1 MLKEL
6 KVEEFVNLTAS
17 GEPTPGGGS
26 VSALAGSIGSALNS
40 MVYNLTNGKKVYRE
54 LDEEARLELDNTAE
68 KVVDLTEKLIV
79 AMEDDTKAFD
89 GVMEA
94 FKMPKE
100 TDEEKKARSAA
111 IQEGYKKAMEVPL
124 HTAKLCLD
132 SLKLMKTM
140 AVHGSINAI
149 SDVGVGCL
157 LVYAGLEGS
166 LLNVRINL
174 NSIKDEA
181 YKEAAYKEMAELMN
195 TAKDLRTEVMEIV
208 YDRM

>member
-6 KVEEFVNLTAS
+6 TVEEFVKLTAS

-26 VSALAGSIGSALNS
+26 VSALAGSIGTALNS
-40 MVYNLTNGKKVYRE
+40 MVYNLTNGKKVYNE
-54 LDEEARLELDNTAE
+54 LDEETRLELDTTAK
-68 KVVDLTEKLIV
+68 KVEDLREKLLV
-79 AMEDDTKAFD
+79 AMEEDTKAFD
-89 GVMEA
+89 GVMAA

-124 HTAKLCLD
+124 DTAKLCLD

-140 AVHGSINAI
+140 AVNGSINAI

-181 YKEAAYKEMAELMN
+181 YKEAAYEQMAEIIN

>member
-6 KVEEFVNLTAS
+6 TVEEFVKLTAS

-40 MVYNLTNGKKVYRE
+40 MVYNLTNGKKVYKD
-54 LDEEARLELDNTAE
+54 LDEESRLELDTTAK
-68 KVVDLTEKLIV
+68 KVEDLTAKLVV
-79 AMEDDTKAFD
+79 AMEEDTKAFD
-89 GVMEA
+89 GVMAA

-100 TDEEKKARSAA
+100 TEEEKKARSAA

-124 HTAKLCLD
+124 DTAKLCLD

-140 AVHGSINAI
+140 AVNGSINAI

-157 LVYAGLEGS
+157 LVLS
-166 LLNVRINL
+166 LIH
-174 NSIKDEA
+174 I
-181 YKEAAYKEMAELMN
+181 
-195 TAKDLRTEVMEIV
+195 
-208 YDRM
+208 

>member
-6 KVEEFVNLTAS
+6 TVEEFVKLTAS

-40 MVYNLTNGKKVYRE
+40 MVYNLTNGKKVYKD
-54 LDEEARLELDNTAE
+54 LDEESRLELDTTAK
-68 KVVDLTEKLIV
+68 KVEDLTAKLVV
-79 AMEDDTKAFD
+79 AMEEDTKAFD
-89 GVMEA
+89 GVMAA

-100 TDEEKKARSAA
+100 TEEEKKARSAA

-124 HTAKLCLD
+124 DTAKLCLD

-140 AVHGSINAI
+140 AVNGSINAI

-181 YKEAAYKEMAELMN
+181 YKEAAYEQMAELIN